1 MVLILSEVGSS
12 ERLHQTYLFWQE
24 FYRNKFTLT
33 KEAAMMTPRKKQP
46 FDILLADDGS
56 EHARA
61 AVALLGDLP
70 LPSECLITVF
80 RVFASTQAAEVTL
93 LEDAVAQTCA
103 LLMNKGL
110 QTRSELLL
118 GAPAEKIVEY
128 AEEHR
133 PDLIVVGAKGLR
145 ATLGILL
152 GGVAQQVVEYACC
165 PVLVVRAP
173 YEHLRRVL
181 LVSDGSPYSQQAL
194 EYLGNFPLPG
204 GVSVQAMHVL
214 PPPPF
219 PVIVA
224 EPPYSGLAMVEPLPV
239 PEEVAALRAREEEA
253 GQALLDRA
261 VKELKKYGL
270 RAATAL
276 ARGDAATE
284 IIEHARK
291 QQVDLIV
298 TGSRGLSQFK
308 SWLMGSVSRKLV
320 HYSGCSVLVV
330 RGPQAD

>member
-1 MVLILSEVGSS
+1 
-12 ERLHQTYLFWQE
+12 
-24 FYRNKFTLT
+24 
-33 KEAAMMTPRKKQP
+33 MMTPRKKQQ
-46 FDILLADDGS
+46 FNILLADDGS

-110 QTRSELLL
+110 QTKSELLL
-118 GAPAEKIVEY
+118 GSPAEKIVEY
-128 AEEHR
+128 AEDHK

-173 YEHLRRVL
+173 YDRLRRIL
-181 LVSDGSPYSQQAL
+181 LVSDGSPYSQKAGK
-194 EYLGNFPLPG
+194 YLGNFPLPG
-204 GVSVQAMHVL
+204 GVGLQVMHVL

-219 PVIVA
+219 PLVIA
-224 EPPYSGLAMVEPLPV
+224 EPPYSGLAMVEPLLV
-239 PEEVAALRAREEEA
+239 PEEVAAQRASEEQA

-261 VKELKKYGL
+261 VKALKTHGL
-270 RAATAL
+270 AATTVL
-276 ARGDAATE
+276 KRGDAATE
-284 IIEHARK
+284 IIEYAKK
-291 QQVDLIV
+291 QQIDMIV
-298 TGSRGLSQFK
+298 TGSRGLSQFR

-330 RGPQAD
+330 RGPEPA

>member
-1 MVLILSEVGSS
+1 
-12 ERLHQTYLFWQE
+12 
-24 FYRNKFTLT
+24 
-33 KEAAMMTPRKKQP
+33 MMTPRKKRQ

-80 RVFASTQAAEVTL
+80 RVFASTQAAEVTV

-110 QTRSELLL
+110 QAKSELLL
-118 GAPAEKIVEY
+118 GSPAEKIVEY
-128 AEEHR
+128 AEEHK

-152 GGVAQQVVEYACC
+152 GGVAQQVAEYACC

-173 YEHLRRVL
+173 YDRLRRIL
-181 LVSDGSPYSQQAL
+181 LVSDGSPYSQQAVK
-194 EYLGNFPLPG
+194 YLGNFPLPG
-204 GVSVQAMHVL
+204 GVSLQVMHVL

-219 PVIVA
+219 PLVVT

-239 PEEVAALRAREEEA
+239 PEEIAALRAREEQA
-253 GQALLDRA
+253 GQALLDHTVDA
-261 VKELKKYGL
+261 LKKQGL
-270 RAATAL
+270 SATTVL
-276 ARGDAATE
+276 KRGDAATE
-284 IIEHARK
+284 IIEYARK
-291 QQVDLIV
+291 QQIDMIV

-330 RGPQAD
+330 RGPQAG